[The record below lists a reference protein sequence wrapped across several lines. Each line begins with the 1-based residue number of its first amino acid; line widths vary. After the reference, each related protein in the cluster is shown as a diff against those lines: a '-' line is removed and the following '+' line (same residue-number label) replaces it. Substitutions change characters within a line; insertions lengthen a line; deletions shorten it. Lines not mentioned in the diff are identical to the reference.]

1 MATRIAIMSD
11 GQLQQVGT
19 PSDVYD
25 YPNSRFT
32 AEFIGE
38 TNIFGGVVIDD
49 HADYA
54 VIECEG
60 FSIVK

>member
-11 GQLQQVGT
+11 GQLRQVGT

-38 TNIFGGVVIDD
+38 TNIFDGVVIDD
-49 HADYA
+49 RAD
-54 VIECEG
+54 
-60 FSIVK
+60 FSIVKM

>member
-1 MATRIAIMSD
+1 MTMATRIAIMSE

-25 YPNSRFT
+25 FPNSRFT

-38 TNIFGGVVIDD
+38 NQYF
-49 HADYA
+49 
-54 VIECEG
+54 
-60 FSIVK
+60 